1 MFLFALPMAVAETI
15 SFQLEYLSA
24 LLNSINASVVATDAD
39 FVIKYWNKCAETIFG
54 YTAKEAVGQ
63 RGSSILQ
70 FNYPDDNETSAR
82 RQLVMEGSWQGK
94 VIYQKRNGQKC
105 VLDSTVSTVKNTAG
119 KTIGYVGVHRDVT
132 EYARVKT
139 DLTTLLSTLSNID
152 DNFFIVDKELNIVF
166 IDEKSNRNLYSY
178 YGIQYKIGD
187 SIIDKIPIN
196 RKQQVIESY
205 RKALNGIKTS
215 YEVNIR
221 NAEGKSVWLQGNYF
235 PIKEHDGSI
244 SHACLIARDITA
256 QKEIDLVH
264 ERLYQSRKLFETF
277 MENSP
282 ILSWITNVQG
292 TIRYLNPA
300 YLKTYRLKKEV
311 IGKSV
316 FDIFPEP
323 IAQQI
328 CDNNELVMRTAQ
340 SIKTIE
346 RAITPD
352 GKEHIYQVVKFPVES
367 DDGTFIGGWA
377 IDLTEEISLRENLRK
392 SIDDLRR
399 SEHELKVA
407 LEKELHLNNLK
418 SRFVSMASHEFR
430 TPLSTMLSSTYLLEK
445 YTTTDQQPNRIKH
458 IGKIKES
465 IHHMNALLEDF
476 LSLGKLDE
484 GKTLVAFS
492 DFDLPELMNEVIE
505 EIEPIRRNG
514 QTIHLDAND
523 IQQIHSDKKLLRNI
537 LVNLLSNAC
546 KFSNENKRIW
556 IKAQKSKNQVQIQ
569 VKDEGIGICK
579 EDQKFLFET
588 FFRGRNVQN
597 IQGTGLGLHIIRRYV
612 ELLNGNVELR
622 SEIEKGTVVTL
633 SLPIIV

>member
-1 MFLFALPMAVAETI
+1 MAVAETI
-15 SFQLEYLSA
+15 NFQSEYLSA
-24 LLNSINASVVATDAD
+24 LLISINASVVATDAD
-39 FVIKYWNKCAETIFG
+39 FVIQYWNKCAETIFEVA
-54 YTAKEAVGQ
+54 AKDAIGQ
-63 RGSSILQ
+63 RGSTVLK
-70 FNYPDDNETSAR
+70 FNYPDTSEVAAR
-82 RQLVMEGSWQGK
+82 KQLLTEGNWQGK
-94 VIYQKRNGQKC
+94 VVYSKKNGQEC
-105 VLDSTVSTVKNTAG
+105 LLDVAVSTVKNKDG
-119 KTIGYVGVHRDVT
+119 KTIGYVGVHRDVS
-132 EYARVKT
+132 EYARAKT
-139 DLTTLLSTLSNID
+139 DLITLMSTLSNID
-152 DNFFIVDKELNIVF
+152 DNFFIVDKELNIAF

-178 YGIQYKIGD
+178 YGIRYNVGD
-187 SIIDKIPIN
+187 SILDKIPPE
-196 RKQQVIESY
+196 RKHQVIESY
-205 RKALNGIKTS
+205 KKALNGTKTS
-215 YEVNIR
+215 YEINIKNR
-221 NAEGKSVWLQGNYF
+221 ESKSVWLQGNYF

-244 SHACLIARDITA
+244 SHACLIVRDITA

-282 ILSWITNVQG
+282 ILSWITNVEG

-300 YLKTYRLKKEV
+300 YMKTYRLKKEV

-316 FDIFPEP
+316 FDIFSEL

-340 SIKTIE
+340 SIKTVE
-346 RAITPD
+346 KAVTPD
-352 GKEHIYQVVKFPVES
+352 GKEHIYQVVKFPVDSE
-367 DDGTFIGGWA
+367 DRTYIGGWA
-377 IDLTEEISLRENLRK
+377 IDLTDEISLRENLRK
-392 SIDDLRR
+392 SLDDLRR
-399 SEHELKVA
+399 SEQDLKAA

-445 YTTTDQQPNRIKH
+445 YTTTGQQPNRMKH

-465 IHHMNALLEDF
+465 IHHMNSLLEDF

-484 GKTLVAFS
+484 GKTSVALS

-537 LVNLLSNAC
+537 LINVLSNAC
-546 KFSNENKRIW
+546 KFSNENKNIW
-556 IKAQKSKNQVQIQ
+556 IKAQKSKNEVQIQ

-597 IQGTGLGLHIIRRYV
+597 IQGTGLGLHIIKRYA
-612 ELLNGNVELR
+612 ELLNAKVELH
-622 SEIEKGTVVTL
+622 SEIEKGTMVTL
-633 SLPIIV
+633 SLPI